1 MWSRSFRYL
10 SDEDVES
17 VVAPPLTLPLPPPQA
32 RHPLARGRYLA
43 QVADCAGCHTSWHGH
58 TNPALY
64 GGGNEIVRGKTKAF
78 STNLTRDPSGIP
90 YYDDALFIEV
100 MRTGHVKARELS
112 PLMPWVVYRN
122 LSDDDLRA
130 IFTFLSAGPR
140 SRTTYRRCG
149 PMALVESRGPS
160 IAALRLRTHSRSSL
174 SMS

>member
-1 MWSRSFRYL
+1 
-10 SDEDVES
+10 
-17 VVAPPLTLPLPPPQA
+17 
-32 RHPLARGRYLA
+32 
-43 QVADCAGCHTSWHGH
+43 VADCAGCHTSWHGH

-140 SRTTYRRCG
+140 SRTTSPITSRPRPAPPAARSTAGGDRTAPRR
-149 PMALVESRGPS
+149 R
-160 IAALRLRTHSRSSL
+160 
-174 SMS
+174 